1 MLEITYRPLKAVIPY
16 VKNSRTHS
24 ADSISKIAGSLRE
37 FGWAAPMLIADNVMI
52 AGHARLSAALQLA
65 EQGIPI
71 PGNDDPWQ
79 GPTVDLSHLSKHQ
92 RAAYVLA
99 DNRLALD
106 AGWDQDVLAEELGWL
121 GEEGFDI
128 SLTGF
133 EENELAALLGGTAP
147 GSGADPERPLL
158 LDLPDAAV
166 GIGLDLLFPKTHHAV
181 TSPTQF
187 SYLPGIVVGFPRQ
200 TMPIFTVAKYHTVDV
215 RQIKVWY
222 PDLGNHMLLLESDSD
237 GDKCI
242 LDCHLNAGPL
252 VPLFLLLGY

>member
-147 GSGADPERPLL
+147 GSGADPDDIPETPLH
-158 LDLPDAAV
+158 PV
-166 GIGLDLLFPKTHHAV
+166 
-181 TSPTQF
+181 S
-187 SYLPGIVVGFPRQ
+187 LPG
-200 TMPIFTVAKYHTVDV
+200 DV
-215 RQIKVWY
+215 W
-222 PDLGNHMLLLESDSD
+222 
-237 GDKCI
+237 
-242 LDCHLNAGPL
+242 
-252 VPLFLLLGY
+252 LLGATVTCPKCGKATPAGSAGRSRRDRP